1 MAEPNKFNVSPEKN
15 YKYYIKE
22 DLGHRITNV
31 SNSSMHHRNKSFDL
45 ILNNQYHQN
54 RESLA
59 SNPKIGKCILSGW
72 GSCKSYPSAKNLNV
86 AVQYLD
92 TQTCFKSFEEDIIS
106 IAPSDS
112 HLLILTSTGK
122 VYACGRNEQSQLG
135 GNFGPVNQ
143 TPGQLEFPYKAVIIE
158 KISVG
163 SDFNFAMSNKAEV
176 FCWGFNMR
184 GQQGV
189 GHYENITTPTLVQSL
204 TKSTATS
211 VSRSSRSFM
220 KKGRDQSFD
229 IGQDKNNE
237 SQLGPSERVIQ
248 IECGGLHTLALTN
261 RNRVF
266 ASGFGDTYALGL
278 DKPETICTFN
288 EISWFAKNLGYTDN
302 IEKIACGVS
311 HSGCIAGGKVYLWGI
326 LGLNSQLHFKTP
338 YYMSLPN
345 KAGMTSTSNVNISKD
360 NMNLRKSQK
369 SMLVSNEPS
378 DLKLGDLLTVVM
390 TKKGEIYTLGENSF
404 GQLGDSKLN
413 SDFYPNFLKVQAL
426 EGTDIMSIAVGNNHV
441 LAFERE
447 TRNVY
452 GWGNNAQGQII
463 PGLKDEN
470 IENPKLITS
479 LKGALISKMFAGP
492 HTTFCFSKNA
502 PDFGLAQSESNNQSK
517 GNPEI
522 ENKLQ
527 TELESLRKL
536 NGNLSTDN
544 ERLKGDFQGLNT
556 LMGSLEKEKVSW
568 VSTNASTK
576 RGFFSNAATQTT
588 NTEDGADKEMF
599 DVMQHF
605 KKKLKID
612 RTLKPDFEIDFNE
625 LTIEKRIGEGGF
637 GIIYRAR
644 WRESTIAVKV
654 LKPDLM
660 REETIKDFQNECYAM
675 ESLRHPNICM
685 FMGACTKL
693 PNLAI
698 VLEYCSKETLWK
710 LLQNKEIHLTWEDN
724 RRIAVEIARGMN
736 YLHTFAIPVI
746 HRDLKS
752 LNILMDE
759 GYRPKIADFGW
770 TRKVSDKM
778 TGKIGTY
785 QWMAPEVI
793 KSQKYTEKAD
803 VFSFGI
809 ILWEIA
815 SREPPY
821 RNVGGAQVSQEVV
834 NNDLRPNIPKSTP
847 ESFAKLMKKCW
858 DRNSDKRPNFKDIIR
873 EVETMKLPKY

>member
-1 MAEPNKFNVSPEKN
+1 MVEPNRFNVSPEKN

-22 DLGHRITNV
+22 DLGHRISNV

-45 ILNNQYHQN
+45 ILNNQYQN

-59 SNPKIGKCILSGW
+59 SKPNIGKCVLSGW
-72 GSCKSYPSAKNLNV
+72 GSCKSYPLVKNLNV
-86 AVQYLD
+86 AGQYNDIL
-92 TQTCFKSFEEDIIS
+92 TTFKNFEEDIIS

-112 HLLILTSTGK
+112 HILILTSTGR

-143 TPGQLEFPYKAVIIE
+143 SPGLLEFPYKAVVIE

-184 GQQGV
+184 GQLGV

-204 TKSTATS
+204 TKSSTTS

-220 KKGRDQSFD
+220 KKGRDLSFD
-229 IGQDKNNE
+229 IGQKEQNSE

-288 EISWFAKNLGYTDN
+288 EITWFAKNLGYTDN

-338 YYMSLPN
+338 VLVSLPN
-345 KAGMTSTSNVNISKD
+345 KGSVMTSTSHVNISKD

-369 SMLVSNEPS
+369 SMLMSNEPN
-378 DLKLGDLLTVVM
+378 DLKLGDLLTVVL
-390 TKKGEIYTLGENSF
+390 TKKGEVYTMGDNSF
-404 GQLGDSKLN
+404 GQLGDSKQN
-413 SDFYPNFLKVQAL
+413 AEFYPNFQKVATL
-426 EGTDIMSIAVGNNHV
+426 DGVDVMSIAVGNNHV
-441 LAFERE
+441 LCFERE

-452 GWGNNAQGQII
+452 GWGNNSQHQIF
-463 PGLKDEN
+463 PGTKEEM
-470 IENPKLITS
+470 IENPKLIS
-479 LKGALISKMFAGP
+479 NLKGAQVSRIFAGP
-492 HTTFCFSKNA
+492 HTSFCFAKNT
-502 PDFGLAQSESNNQSK
+502 PDFGLNAPETNQQSK
-517 GNPEI
+517 SNYEH
-522 ENKLQ
+522 ESVLK
-527 TELESLRKL
+527 TELESVRKT
-536 NGNLSTDN
+536 NGGLQTEN
-544 ERLKGDFQGLNT
+544 EKLKGEVLGLSN
-556 LMGSLEKEKVSW
+556 LIGSLEKEKLGW
-568 VSTNASTK
+568 VTTNATTK

-588 NTEDGADKEMF
+588 MADDSGNEMF

-724 RRIAVEIARGMN
+724 RRIAIDIAKGMN
-736 YLHTFAIPVI
+736 YLHTFAVPIL

-752 LNILMDE
+752 QNILMDE

-770 TRKVSDKM
+770 TRKMAEKM

-803 VFSFGI
+803 VFSFAI

-821 RNVGGAQVSQEVV
+821 RNVGGAQVSLEVV

-858 DRNSDKRPNFKDIIR
+858 DRNCEKRPSFKEIIR
-873 EVETMKLPKY
+873 EIENMKLPKY